1 MRGGTIP
8 RVLWGGR
15 KVSPPRQSKPKHQEG
30 DEDEIILA
38 CQKGDVQ
45 AFGFLVNR
53 YQKQMF
59 NVAFRITGSY
69 EEASEVV
76 QEAFLSA
83 YRSIRRYRGEAR
95 FSTWLYSIT
104 INETRSRLKAM
115 RSRDFHEG
123 LSIDDPPG
131 DETGSPIKQYVSHD
145 ISVAEQ
151 VERKEVKEK
160 VQECINALDDEHREV
175 VVLRDIQGFSYDEI
189 AEMLSVPDG
198 TVKSRLFRARLLL
211 KDSIG
216 KVLGL

>member
-1 MRGGTIP
+1 MAATSNNLQTRH
-8 RVLWGGR
+8 RE
-15 KVSPPRQSKPKHQEG
+15 K
-30 DEDEIILA
+30 DENEVILA
-38 CQKGDVQ
+38 CQNGDAE
-45 AFGFLVNR
+45 AFEFLVSR

-59 NVAFRITGSY
+59 NIAFRMTGSY
-69 EEASEVV
+69 EEACDVV

-83 YRSIRRYRGEAR
+83 YRSIRKYRGEAR

-104 INETRSRLKAM
+104 VNQTRTRLKEM

-123 LSIDDPPG
+123 VSIEDPPEDKG
-131 DETGSPIKQYVSHD
+131 AAPRQYPSHQMG
-145 ISVAEQ
+145 VAEQ
-151 VERKEVKEK
+151 VEQKEIEEK

-189 AEMLSVPDG
+189 AEMLKVPDG